1 MYITMSSESYKC
13 PYCNSVEIIYDSYS
27 GIYVCSKCGS
37 VLERIVFYGLETRSF
52 EQTLPRTSGSYT
64 NRVHDRGVGSTEFDI
79 PYWNK
84 RKWSE
89 LSRVQ
94 KGVRVTR
101 DQKIIEK
108 ALRLMNQYSKTLEV
122 PNYVEETAACL
133 LRKAV
138 EGKNY
143 KSKTLRN
150 LALASIYFACKIHGI
165 PVSAKQYMKQTELQ
179 SSAFWK
185 ALREINNAAD
195 QLNIRIKR
203 EQPESHVAFIV
214 NKLSLSHSVEK
225 LANKLVDSS
234 RKIGI
239 DIGRPCV
246 GLAAAAVYLSSIL
259 MNERRTQIQV
269 ASSVGISDVSIRNRY
284 SDIVSNIDITIYM

>member
-1 MYITMSSESYKC
+1 MSSDTYKC
-13 PYCNSVEIIYDSYS
+13 PYCNSIEIVYDSYS

-37 VLERIVFYGLETRSF
+37 VLERVVFYGLETRSF
-52 EQTLPRTSGSYT
+52 EQVVPRTSGSYT
-64 NRVHDRGVGSTEFDI
+64 NRVHDRGIGSTEFEI

-89 LSRVQ
+89 LSRLQ

-101 DQKIIEK
+101 DQKIVEK

-122 PNYVEETAACL
+122 PNYVEETAAYL
-133 LRKAV
+133 LRKSV
-138 EGKNY
+138 EDKNY

-150 LALASIYFACKIHGI
+150 LALASIYMACKIHGL
-165 PVSAKQYMKQTELQ
+165 PVSAKQYMKQIDLQ
-179 SSAFWK
+179 PSAFWK
-185 ALREINNAAD
+185 ALREINEAVH
-195 QLNIRIKR
+195 QMNIRIKR
-203 EQPESHVAFIV
+203 EHPESHVAFII
-214 NKLSLSHSVEK
+214 NKLGLSHSVER

-239 DIGRPCV
+239 DIGRPSV

-259 MNERRTQIQV
+259 MNERRTQLQV
-269 ASSVGISDVSIRNRY
+269 ASSIGVSDVSIRNRY
-284 SDIVSNIDITIYM
+284 SDIVSTMDITIFM